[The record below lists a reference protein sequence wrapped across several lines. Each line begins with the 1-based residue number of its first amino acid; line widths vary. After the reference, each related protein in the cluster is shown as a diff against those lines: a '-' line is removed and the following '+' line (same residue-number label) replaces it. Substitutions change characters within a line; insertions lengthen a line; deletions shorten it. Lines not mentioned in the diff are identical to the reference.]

1 MNGFAPLIEGFLA
14 FALTM
19 LALTTGVSAIVGA
32 IHHLRRLHA
41 RGLRDMVRLL
51 YLREIVSLLDGDGTT
66 KPASGS
72 SPSDASGTAPPNTLT
87 IDAGGRTVV
96 VDMSAPVPS
105 AREKLGD
112 AMEQTSHSAM
122 LAPLSKGAQRAEFI
136 YDMTFMP
143 LPVVVERLETKGKHY
158 WREKLQS
165 AEKLADARWYHALIH
180 WKRLIRYWVSLRYS
194 LECLQDGEFR
204 ERFASS
210 DVGVQLQEQ
219 HAWEKRG
226 LPNWDALVEHL
237 LKKFRVI
244 GAASSETF
252 ARHSRAWCV
261 AVGFLLAAMLN
272 IDSLDLLNS
281 YLTDPG
287 LRQRVLDRSDAI
299 LAQETPAAVT
309 DVGTVTAPA
318 RTRFDAATA
327 QLTNAA
333 RDLSGTLEI
342 MRSNAAGTERDAL
355 AKNVA
360 SQLENVAGQMKA
372 VQVGV
377 NDLEADVTL
386 AEQRIRGVTRSLTAS
401 FPIGWKR
408 FPNCSANDSPDVR
421 CQGRTFAHPATEAV
435 APVIGLATMTAA
447 PRRWSSVLLAAQA
460 ADPDAFNQWVVGV
473 MLTGLLLGL
482 GTPFWVQAVSAAF
495 SLRRWDPKTVATNT
509 ANAGDAARHT
519 SPRPQPALDAAGADA
534 EPPAGARN
542 APSIK

>member
-51 YLREIVSLLDGDGTT
+51 YLREIVSLVDGTT

-72 SPSDASGTAPPNTLT
+72 SSSDASGAAPPNTQT
-87 IDAGGRTVV
+87 IDVGGRTVV
-96 VDMSAPVPS
+96 VDMGAPVPS
-105 AREKLGD
+105 ARERLGD
-112 AMEQTSHSAM
+112 AMEQRHDPAT
-122 LAPLSKGAQRAEFI
+122 LAPLSKSAQRAEFI

-143 LPVVVERLETKGKHY
+143 LPVVVERLETNGKHY

-165 AEKLADARWYHALIH
+165 AEKLADERWYHALIH
-180 WKRLIRYWVSLRYS
+180 WKRFLRYWGSLRYS

-210 DVGVQLQEQ
+210 DVGVQLKEQ
-219 HAWEKRG
+219 RAWEKRR
-226 LPNWDALVEHL
+226 LPTWDALVEHL

-261 AVGFLLAAMLN
+261 AVSFLLAAMLN

-299 LAQETPAAVT
+299 LAQETPAAAT
-309 DVGTVTAPA
+309 DVGTVTALA

-327 QLTNAA
+327 QLTDAA
-333 RDLSGTLEI
+333 RDLSGTLEMI
-342 MRSNAAGTERDAL
+342 RSNAGGTETDAL

-360 SQLENVAGQMKA
+360 SQLEKVAGQMKA

-377 NDLEADVTL
+377 DDLEADVTL

-408 FPNCSANDSPDVR
+408 FPNCSASDSPDVR
-421 CQGRTFAHPATEAV
+421 CQGRTFAHPVTEAAA
-435 APVIGLATMTAA
+435 APVIGLATLTAA

-460 ADPDAFNQWVVGV
+460 ADPDAFNQWLVGV
-473 MLTGLLLGL
+473 ILTGLLLGL
-482 GTPFWVQAVSAAF
+482 GTPFWVQAVSTAF
-495 SLRRWDPKTVATNT
+495 SLRRWDPKNAVATNT
-509 ANAGDAARHT
+509 ANDGDATRNT
-519 SPRPQPALDAAGADA
+519 SRPQPAPDAAGADVA
-534 EPPAGARN
+534 QPAGAGN
-542 APSIK
+542 GSAIK